1 MKRKTVVWCL
11 GSLVAL
17 GIGSFPGKACAE
29 PAESGALRREL
40 HTYYEGEKSGALQFA
55 LPGLVNVGI
64 GTALLASE
72 TSDVGKGAAVP
83 TVAFGAIEVVAGAV
97 LFLRTDALLAR
108 LDRKLTL
115 DTRGF
120 HEEERAH
127 LRRVQA
133 QFDGLMAFELAVT
146 GLGAGLAA
154 GGAFAKD
161 PTVQG
166 VGVGLALQ
174 STVLFLLDATAAE
187 RSSRYLGALESFS
200 VQKTANAG
208 WMLGYAARF

>member
-1 MKRKTVVWCL
+1 MKRKTVAWCL
-11 GSLVAL
+11 GSFVAL
-17 GIGSFPGKACAE
+17 GIGLVPGPAR
-29 PAESGALRREL
+29 AESPETASLRREL

-55 LPGLVNVGI
+55 LPGLLNVGV
-64 GTALLASE
+64 GTALLASD

-97 LFLRTDALLAR
+97 LFLRTDSLLAR

-115 DTRGF
+115 DPRAF

-127 LRRVQA
+127 LRRVDA
-133 QFDGLMAFELAVT
+133 QFAGLMAIEIAVT

-166 VGVGLALQ
+166 VGVGLAVQ

-187 RSSRYLGALESFS
+187 RSYRYLGALESFS
-200 VQKTANAG
+200 LQKTANAG
-208 WMLGYAARF
+208 WMLGYATRF

>member
-1 MKRKTVVWCL
+1 MKRNTVAWCL

-17 GIGSFPGKACAE
+17 GIGLFSGTAR
-29 PAESGALRREL
+29 AESPETVALRREL

-55 LPGLVNVGI
+55 LPGLANVGV
-64 GTALLASE
+64 GAALLASE
-72 TSDVGKGAAVP
+72 TSDVAKGAAVP
-83 TVAFGAIEVVAGAV
+83 TVAFGAIELLAGAV
-97 LFLRTDALLAR
+97 LFLRTDSLLAR

-115 DTRGF
+115 DPRGF
-120 HEEERAH
+120 HEEERTH
-127 LRRVQA
+127 LRRVDA
-133 QFDGLMAFELAVT
+133 QFSGLMAIEIAVT

-166 VGVGLALQ
+166 VGVGLAVQ

-187 RSSRYLGALESFS
+187 RSTRYLSTLESFS
-200 VQKTANAG
+200 LQKTANAG

>member
-1 MKRKTVVWCL
+1 MKRISVAWCL

-17 GIGSFPGKACAE
+17 GVGSFPGAACAE
-29 PAESGALRREL
+29 SPESGALRREL
-40 HTYYEGEKSGALQFA
+40 HTYYEGEKSGAFQFA
-55 LPGLVNVGI
+55 LPGLVNVGV
-64 GTALLASE
+64 GTALLASN

-83 TVAFGAIEVVAGAV
+83 SVAFGAIEVVVGAV
-97 LFLRTDALLAR
+97 LFLRTDSLLAR
-108 LDRKLTL
+108 LDRKLAL
-115 DTRGF
+115 DPRGF

-127 LRRVQA
+127 LRRVDT
-133 QFDGLMAFELAVT
+133 QFSGLMAVEIAVT

-166 VGVGLALQ
+166 VGVGLAVQ

-200 VQKTANAG
+200 LQKTSNSG
-208 WMLGYAARF
+208 WTLGYATRF